1 MEVVQFPPAGRTFL
15 EGPAGT
21 GKTTVGVARMVQLL
35 EMGISGEHILV
46 LVPQRTLAM
55 PYYDVRRSPHI
66 ASGGLVDIV
75 TIGGL
80 AQRMVDL
87 FWPLAAED
95 AGFAKPDQDP
105 TFLTLETAQYYMAR
119 IVRPL
124 MEQENYFDAITID
137 PNRLYSQILDN
148 LSKAAAVGFP
158 YTEIGE
164 RLKAAWVGE
173 PAQAHAYDE
182 AQVCASRF
190 RRYCLE
196 HNLLDF
202 SLQLEVF
209 FKYLWPDPL
218 CHEYLLWRYT
228 HLIVDNVE
236 ENPPVVYD
244 LLRAWLPAYE
254 SALLIW
260 DHDAGYRSFLGADP
274 ETLYELKD
282 LCETHV
288 AFTTSFTTS
297 ETLGTLAER
306 LARALGRG
314 PGTGPASLFSFLET
328 DAGHALYRPSGPGSP
343 GNGVRETHAP
353 YQAEEATPVGLQSK
367 AASEAEQDS
376 HRDIRAALHYAYH
389 RYHPEMLDWVANQIA
404 TLVYD
409 EDVIPGEIV
418 VLAPYLTDALR
429 FSLINRLAQHDIPTR
444 SHRPSRALRE
454 EPGTHCLL
462 TLAALAH
469 PHWGFIPTHYDVTYA
484 LMQALADLDL
494 VRARLLTDILYRV
507 QRDSQSGDGY
517 PELQSFEQLN
527 PDMQA
532 RITYLLGGR
541 YETLRDWINDHV
553 TEALR
558 GEHVAL
564 DHFLSRL
571 FGEVLAQP
579 GFGFHRNLDAGRVAA
594 NLIESVRKFRWV
606 IDEDLE
612 ESQSL
617 GREYLHMV
625 QEGVVA
631 AQYIRSWAI
640 QPEEAVLL
648 APAYT
653 FLMSNRPVA
662 VQFWLNV
669 GGRGW
674 WERLY
679 QPLTHPYVL
688 SRHWRKGQP
697 WTDEYE
703 FEVRQNALHRLVQGL
718 IRRCH
723 RAIYLGLSELGE
735 QGFEQQ
741 GPLLRAIQRVLRES
755 RVGV

>member
-1 MEVVQFPPAGRTFL
+1 MLR
-15 EGPAGT
+15 
-21 GKTTVGVARMVQLL
+21 LL
-35 EMGISGEHILV
+35 EMGISGEHTLV

-55 PYYDVRRSPHI
+55 PYYDARRSPQMT
-66 ASGGLVDIV
+66 SGSLVDIV

-95 AGFAKPDQDP
+95 AGFANPDRDP

-124 MEQENYFDAITID
+124 IEKENYFDAVTID

-148 LSKAAAVGFP
+148 LSKAAIVGFP
-158 YTEIGE
+158 HTEIGE

-182 AQVCASRF
+182 AQVCANRF

-244 LLRAWLPAYE
+244 LLRAWLPACE

-282 LCETHV
+282 LCEIHV
-288 AFTTSFTTS
+288 AFTSSFTVS
-297 ETLGTLAER
+297 RALGMLAER

-328 DAGHALYRPSGPGSP
+328 EAGRGFTPHSGVIRETRALYQTTPSSDAEPDGS
-343 GNGVRETHAP
+343 NDM
-353 YQAEEATPVGLQSK
+353 SN
-367 AASEAEQDS
+367 
-376 HRDIRAALHYAYH
+376 IRTALHYAYH
-389 RYHPEMLDWVANQIA
+389 RYHPEMLDWIA
-404 TLVYD
+404 ERIAELVY
-409 EDVIPGEIV
+409 EGGFMPGEIV

-494 VRARLLTDILYRV
+494 VRARLLTDVLYRV
-507 QRDSQSGDGY
+507 QTSSESGERH

-541 YETLRDWINDHV
+541 YETLRDWIHEHI
-553 TEALR
+553 TETMR
-558 GEHVAL
+558 GEPIAL

-571 FGEVLAQP
+571 FGEVLSQP
-579 GFGFHRNLDAGRVAA
+579 GFGFHRDLDAGRVAA

-606 IDEDLE
+606 IDEGLE
-612 ESQSL
+612 EGQTL
-617 GREYLHMV
+617 GREYLYMV
-625 QEGVVA
+625 REGVVA
-631 AQYIRSWAI
+631 AQYIRSWAA

-669 GGRGW
+669 GARGW

-688 SRHWRKGQP
+688 SRHWPKGQP

-718 IRRCH
+718 IRRCRH
-723 RAIYLGLSELGE
+723 AIYLGLSELGE

-755 RVGV
+755 RGGV